1 MNSYF
6 NRDSIGDPT
15 ANGIITA
22 GQMPGVMGV
31 QAFDSDSRA
40 SDTTR
45 GARSDMIMG
54 NVRITFRLVQ
64 TMSIFKFYWINI
76 GFGLVDSTRRFKST
90 DCDQGLGRAQPIQRR
105 PRCSVGKKW
114 SILDDTW

>member
-1 MNSYF
+1 
-6 NRDSIGDPT
+6 
-15 ANGIITA
+15 
-22 GQMPGVMGV
+22 MGV

-76 GFGLVDSTRRFKST
+76 GF
-90 DCDQGLGRAQPIQRR
+90 
-105 PRCSVGKKW
+105 
-114 SILDDTW
+114 